1 MSLLGIITSAGREVA
16 VEAVLETSVISP
28 GPSLSSPLLLYEL
41 IEAVLYGC
49 PWRLLLSRAQEKKKP
64 GIPSGRVHLDPSCS
78 QELFIPTNTEPS
90 VALFPTGWP

>member
-1 MSLLGIITSAGREVA
+1 MQMICSRGPQPQAVDWYLLS
-16 VEAVLETSVISP
+16 ISP

-49 PWRLLLSRAQEKKKP
+49 SWRLLLSRAQEKEKP

-90 VALFPTGWP
+90 VALLPTGWP